1 MNETF
6 ELTGEYITLCNLLKV
21 CGVTDT
27 GGSAKLMVAD
37 GDVEVDGVMELRK
50 ACKIRAGQ
58 KVSGNGFTIEVIS
71 NIAIAYSPSELPLSV
86 IE

>member
-1 MNETF
+1 MSHETF

-27 GGSAKLMVAD
+27 GGIAKLIIAE
-37 GDVEVDGVMELRK
+37 GEIEVDGQVELRK

-58 KVSGNGFTIEVIS
+58 QVTGNGFTINVV
-71 NIAIAYSPSELPLSV
+71 ASV
-86 IE
+86 S

>member
-27 GGSAKLMVAD
+27 GGAAKLMVAQ
-37 GDVEVDGVMELRK
+37 GDVQVDGLMELRK
-50 ACKIRAGQ
+50 ACKIRGGQ
-58 KVSGNGFTIEVIS
+58 KVSGNGFTIDVIS
-71 NIAIAYSPSELPLSV
+71 SKES
-86 IE
+86 